1 MLPHRREM
9 ARNATAE
16 TPMSDA
22 TPHTDAAKPKTPT
35 IDADI
40 VTANGLA
47 THLGMTRQNVA
58 RLTAEAI
65 IEQRSDGRYDQ
76 TACRLRYIKHRRE
89 RQRRSPR
96 VEADAAHAKIKTE
109 LLELRLM
116 EKRRELVRMDEVSEL
131 IDGICGV
138 MLTAL
143 SSMPARYAPR
153 GDLATRRA
161 IEKVVFEVRTE
172 IADIAQKK
180 ADEYGEPPLSEQD

>member
-1 MLPHRREM
+1 
-9 ARNATAE
+9 
-16 TPMSDA
+16 MSDNV
-22 TPHTDAAKPKTPT
+22 TPHADAAKPKAT

-40 VTANGLA
+40 VTANRLT
-47 THLGMTRQNVA
+47 THLSMTRQNVA
-58 RLTAEAI
+58 RLTAEAS

-76 TACRLRYIKHRRE
+76 TACRLRYIKHLRE
-89 RQRRSPR
+89 VQRRSPR

-116 EKRRELVRMDEVSEL
+116 EKRRELVRMDEVSVL

-143 SSMPARYAPR
+143 SSMPARCAPR

-161 IEKVVFEVRTE
+161 IERCVSEVRTE
-172 IADIAQKK
+172 IANIAQKK
-180 ADEYGEPPLSEQD
+180 ADEYGEPPASDRCPRHRATTEGDAGP

>member
-16 TPMSDA
+16 TPMSDV
-22 TPHTDAAKPKTPT
+22 TPHADAAKHKTRT

-47 THLGMTRQNVA
+47 THLGMMRQNVA
-58 RLTAEAI
+58 RMTAEAI

-76 TACRLRYIKHRRE
+76 TACRLRYIKHLRE
-89 RQRRSPR
+89 MQRRSPR

-109 LLELRLM
+109 LLELCLM

-143 SSMPARYAPR
+143 SSMPARCAPR

-161 IEKVVFEVRTE
+161 IERWRWTSDTYSIERRGMS
-172 IADIAQKK
+172 IL
-180 ADEYGEPPLSEQD
+180 LSTAHT

>member
-16 TPMSDA
+16 TPMSDV
-22 TPHTDAAKPKTPT
+22 TPHADAAKHKTRT

-65 IEQRSDGRYDQ
+65 IEQRSDGCYDE
-76 TACRLRYIKHRRE
+76 TASRLKYIRHLRE
-89 RQRRSPR
+89 QQRRSPR
-96 VEADAAHAKIKTE
+96 VEADAALAKAKTE
-109 LLELRLM
+109 MLLLRLM
-116 EKRRELVRMDEVSEL
+116 EKRRELMKVDEVFEM
-131 IDGICGV
+131 IDGMVGV
-138 MLTAL
+138 MLTAM
-143 SSMPARYAPR
+143 SSMPARCAPR
-153 GDLATRRA
+153 GDLATRRG

-172 IADIAQKK
+172 IANIAQQK
-180 ADEYGEPPLSEQD
+180 ADAYGEPPLSEQD